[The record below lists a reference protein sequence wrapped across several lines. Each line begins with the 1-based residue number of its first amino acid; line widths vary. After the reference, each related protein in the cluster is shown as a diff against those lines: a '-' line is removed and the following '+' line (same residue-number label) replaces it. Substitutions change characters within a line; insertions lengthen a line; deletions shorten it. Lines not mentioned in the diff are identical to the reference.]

1 MGKGAYGTF
10 GCGSCGPCG
19 IDAST
24 KDVLGQVSVGCQ
36 MAEDSMNQI
45 MEHVDD
51 SGMLKLINRCK
62 MRHEELQADANDL
75 LRKAG
80 ETPPEPS
87 VAGNVFSWLSAEVKM
102 AMNDDTDTHEAAK
115 LLMDG
120 CNMGI
125 QTLGE
130 RMNTLNQADSGAQ
143 ALARKIIKAE
153 QDLMKELQAY
163 L

>member
-1 MGKGAYGTF
+1 MGKGGYGTF
-10 GCGSCGPCG
+10 GSGSCGPCG

-51 SGMLKLINRCK
+51 GGMLKLINRCK

-80 ETPPEPS
+80 RRRRSRPWPEARSPGCPPRS
-87 VAGNVFSWLSAEVKM
+87 RWL
-102 AMNDDTDTHEAAK
+102 
-115 LLMDG
+115 
-120 CNMGI
+120 
-125 QTLGE
+125 
-130 RMNTLNQADSGAQ
+130 
-143 ALARKIIKAE
+143 
-153 QDLMKELQAY
+153 
-163 L
+163 